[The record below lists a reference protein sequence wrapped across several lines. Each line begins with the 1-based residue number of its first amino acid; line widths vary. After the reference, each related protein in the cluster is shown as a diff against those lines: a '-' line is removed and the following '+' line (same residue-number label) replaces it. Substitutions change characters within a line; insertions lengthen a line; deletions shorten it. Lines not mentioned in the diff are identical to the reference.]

1 MISEWR
7 VRERGFH
14 REESRE
20 RVWEGRKPMSRPRH
34 RKKEERVGGGA
45 VAGRRITG
53 GELRRWIERR
63 DEDSGDRGARPCK
76 LPTIWGFSPLSICL
90 REGRRKNGCHSFAL
104 VPRAL
109 HMLERFLPCT

>member
-14 REESRE
+14 RGESRE

-45 VAGRRITG
+45 VVGRRITG

-63 DEDSGDRGARPCK
+63 DEDSGDRGGETLQTANDLGFFPSFNLLTRGKTKKWAPLICSC
-76 LPTIWGFSPLSICL
+76 PTCP
-90 REGRRKNGCHSFAL
+90 
-104 VPRAL
+104 PRA
-109 HMLERFLPCT
+109 